1 MAALRS
7 NRHDVIQPKTP
18 APHAEINI
26 TPMIDILLV
35 LLVIFMAALPLSQR
49 GLDAN
54 LPPPVAEANAK
65 PPDGQIVVEYTAARE
80 LSINKTPI
88 SLDALETR
96 LGEIFLDRH
105 DKTLFV
111 MGAGSLRYGDMV
123 SVIDAAKGAGVQRV
137 GVITESMRAR

>member
-1 MAALRS
+1 M
-7 NRHDVIQPKTP
+7 P
-18 APHAEINI
+18 ANKDRDRVVRPTAPVPHAEINI
-26 TPMIDILLV
+26 PPMIDILLV

-54 LPPPVAEANAK
+54 LPPPATESNAK
-65 PPDGQIVVEYTAARE
+65 PPDGQIVVEYTASRE

-88 SLDALETR
+88 SLDALEVR
-96 LGEIFLDRH
+96 LREIFVDRH

-111 MGAGSLRYGDMV
+111 MGAGSLRYGDIV

-137 GVITESMRAR
+137 GVITESMRGR

>member
-1 MAALRS
+1 M
-7 NRHDVIQPKTP
+7 K
-18 APHAEINI
+18 PHAEINI

-54 LPPPVAEANAK
+54 LPPPATDAAAK

-80 LSINKTPI
+80 LSINKTPVA
-88 SLDALETR
+88 LDGLEAR
-96 LGEIFLDRH
+96 LTEIFLDRR

-111 MGAGSLRYGDMV
+111 MGAGSLRYGDIV
-123 SVIDAAKGAGVQRV
+123 SV
-137 GVITESMRAR
+137 